1 MNMKVGIN
9 AVFLEQNL
17 LVNEMQQKIKTTA
30 NNVVKTNIKVQ
41 LELLLKKRDFLT
53 LCWKGYIPKNHH
65 NFLKSLPV
73 VSTKRND
80 DIPQL
85 ILWMNIILRTNSW
98 LVVYYQQ

>member
-1 MNMKVGIN
+1 MKVGIN
-9 AVFLEQNL
+9 VVFLEQNL

-30 NNVVKTNIKVQ
+30 SNVVKTNIKVQ

>member
-1 MNMKVGIN
+1 MNVKVGIN
-9 AVFLEQNL
+9 VVFLEQNL

-30 NNVVKTNIKVQ
+30 NIVVKTNIKVQ

-65 NFLKSLPV
+65 SFLKSLPV
-73 VSTKRND
+73 VSTKRNG